1 MCNNVIMSCTAYY
14 RTNTQKIQYMIGTQ
28 RRGIIH
34 TPVSSC
40 PSSIQVQQRHSSRLL
55 SIIASSLTRKRT
67 IYRTYWTVSGI

>member
-14 RTNTQKIQYMIGTQ
+14 RTNTQKIQYMIG
-28 RRGIIH
+28 IIH

-55 SIIASSLTRKRT
+55 LIIASSLTRKRT
-67 IYRTYWTVSGI
+67 IYRTRCTVSGI

>member
-1 MCNNVIMSCTAYY
+1 MSCTAYY